1 METIIMDSEVFRTLN
16 ERLTTIENLI
26 RNIQPTGQTEPTE
39 KMLLTSTEVCD
50 LLRICKRTLQR
61 WRDNHLITYVISEGK
76 CLYEYREI
84 KRILKEGI
92 VNAGIS
98 IDDLLRKEWGRI

>member
-1 METIIMDSEVFRTLN
+1 MDSEVFKTLN
-16 ERLTTIENLI
+16 ERLTTIENYV
-26 RNIQPTGQTEPTE
+26 RNIQSAGQSELTE

-61 WRDNHLITYVISEGK
+61 WRNNHLITYVISEGK

-98 IDDLLRKEWGRI
+98 IDDLLRKERGRL

>member
-1 METIIMDSEVFRTLN
+1 METITMDSEVFKALN
-16 ERLTTIENLI
+16 EKLTTIEDFV
-26 RNIQPTGQTEPTE
+26 RNIQSATQTELTDK
-39 KMLLTSTEVCD
+39 KMLTSSEVCD

-61 WRDNHLITYVISEGK
+61 WRDNHLITDIISEGK

-98 IDDLLRKEWGRI
+98 IDDLLRKERRPL